1 MSETSPQLIDGSQ
14 LIFYLQR
21 INRLAQKLSGCF
33 DPEAIANCITNGL
46 IENFDCVFAR
56 IWLVEAD
63 AKSLR
68 LVASSGLSTRTNGEF
83 ARVAMGSYKVGKIAQ
98 NRVSFL
104 SNNLVEEPWVKD
116 RDWAIANK
124 IQGFAGY
131 PLTVGDR
138 VVGVLAAFS
147 QRAMAAEF
155 LEVLQSLCTTIAVAL
170 EMAFKYQQAQ
180 QNWQSSAIT
189 QVFHQLSLSDQLACL
204 LNSVRITLVGTEQV
218 LPLSVSNIVLQ
229 VADVLK
235 PMDCISCKLIYRED
249 TVDLEALISA
259 PGSSQVKLQDTL
271 STQFKQLK
279 PTFACLGGT
288 LQSQTDSHQKVIQIR
303 LTIPYQASSS
313 PQTSLLSEREQEIL
327 TLLAQG
333 LRDRDIAV
341 HLIIS
346 ESTVKFHINNAVKKL
361 KAQTRFQALYK
372 VMVNGWIE

>member
-1 MSETSPQLIDGSQ
+1 MSNTSPQLIDGSQ

-33 DPEAIANCITNGL
+33 EPEEIANCITNGL

-63 AKSLR
+63 AKFLR

-98 NRVSFL
+98 NRISFL

-147 QRAMAAEF
+147 QRPMVAEF

-180 QNWQSSAIT
+180 QNWQSSTAT
-189 QVFHQLSLSDQLACL
+189 PVFHKLVLSDQLACL
-204 LNSVRITLVGTEQV
+204 LDSVRITLIGTEQV
-218 LPLSVSNIVLQ
+218 LPLSVHNIMLQ
-229 VADVLK
+229 LADVLK
-235 PMDCISCKLIYRED
+235 PMDCISFRLMYRED
-249 TVDLEALISA
+249 TVALEALIS
-259 PGSSQVKLQDTL
+259 PSGRSQSDLQDAL
-271 STQFKQLK
+271 SGSFRQLK
-279 PTFACLGGT
+279 PTVTCLGGT
-288 LQSQTDSHQKVIQIR
+288 LAYQTDIHQKVIQIL
-303 LTIPYQASSS
+303 LTVPYQVTSSQQNS
-313 PQTSLLSEREQEIL
+313 PLSEREQEIL
-327 TLLAQG
+327 RLLAQG
-333 LRDRDIAV
+333 LRDRDIAT

>member
-1 MSETSPQLIDGSQ
+1 MSETSSQLLDGSQ

-33 DPEAIANCITNGL
+33 DPEAIADCITHGL

-147 QRAMAAEF
+147 QNAMATEF

-170 EMAFKYQQAQ
+170 ELALNYQQAQ
-180 QNWQSSAIT
+180 QNWQSST
-189 QVFHQLSLSDQLACL
+189 TNQVLHQLVLSDQLAYL
-204 LNSVRITLVGTEQV
+204 LNSVRITLVGAEQV
-218 LPLSVSNIVLQ
+218 VPFSVSNMVLQ

-235 PMDCISCKLIYRED
+235 LMDCISCRLIYRED
-249 TVDLEALISA
+249 AIELKALISV
-259 PGSSQVKLQDTL
+259 PEISQLKLQESF
-271 STQFKQLK
+271 STQLRHLK
-279 PTFACLGGT
+279 PTVACLGGV
-288 LQSQTDSHQKVIQIR
+288 LQSQTDIHQKVIEIL
-303 LTIPYQASSS
+303 LTIPYHVSARQQIS
-313 PQTSLLSEREQEIL
+313 PLSEREQEIL
-327 TLLAQG
+327 KLLSQG
-333 LRDRDIAV
+333 LRDRDIAA

-346 ESTVKFHINNAVKKL
+346 ESTVKFHVNNAVKKL
-361 KAQTRFQALYK
+361 KAQTRFQALYQ
-372 VMVNGWIE
+372 VMLNGWVE

>member
-1 MSETSPQLIDGSQ
+1 VSKTSPQLLDGSQ

-33 DPEAIANCITNGL
+33 DPEAIAHCITNGL

-147 QRAMAAEF
+147 QKAMAAEF

-170 EMAFKYQQAQ
+170 ELAFKYQQAQ
-180 QNWQSSAIT
+180 QNWQSSTTT
-189 QVFHQLSLSDQLACL
+189 QGFHQLVLSDQLACL
-204 LNSVRITLVGTEQV
+204 LDTVRITLVGTEQM
-218 LPLSVSNIVLQ
+218 LPLTVSNIVLQ
-229 VADVLK
+229 LADVLK
-235 PMDCISCKLIYRED
+235 PMDCISCRLIYGKD

-259 PGSSQVKLQDTL
+259 PGRSPLDLQDAL
-271 STQFKQLK
+271 SRQFRRLK
-279 PTFACLGGT
+279 PIVAGLGGT
-288 LQSQTDSHQKVIQIR
+288 LQSQTDIHQKVIQIL
-303 LTIPYQASSS
+303 LTVPYQRSLSQ
-313 PQTSLLSEREQEIL
+313 QTSPLSEREQEIL
-327 TLLAQG
+327 TLLSQG
-333 LRDRDIAV
+333 LRDRDIAA

-346 ESTVKFHINNAVKKL
+346 ESTVKFHINNVVKKL
-361 KAQTRFQALYK
+361 KAQTRFQALYQ
-372 VMVNGWIE
+372 VMINGWIE

>member
-1 MSETSPQLIDGSQ
+1 VSETSSQCLDGSQ
-14 LIFYLQR
+14 LVLYLQR

-33 DPEAIANCITNGL
+33 DPQAIAYCVTDGL

-56 IWLVEAD
+56 IWLVEPD
-63 AKSLR
+63 ANSLR

-138 VVGVLAAFS
+138 VLGVLAAFS
-147 QRAMAAEF
+147 QKAMATEF
-155 LEVLQSLCTTIAVAL
+155 LEVLQSFCTTLAVAL
-170 EMAFKYQQAQ
+170 ETAIKYKQEQQT
-180 QNWQSSAIT
+180 WQSSSAT
-189 QVFHQLSLSDQLACL
+189 QFFHHLVLSDQLANL
-204 LNSVRITLVGTEQV
+204 LASVRITLVGTEPI

-229 VADVLK
+229 AADVLK
-235 PMDCISCKLIYRED
+235 RMDCISCRLIYSTD
-249 TVDLEALISA
+249 AVALEALVSA
-259 PGSSQVKLQDTL
+259 PKISMSELQHALSSH
-271 STQFKQLK
+271 FGQLK
-279 PTFACLGGT
+279 LAIVCLGGT
-288 LQSQTDSHQKVIQIR
+288 LNYQTDIHQKVIQIL
-303 LTIPYQASSS
+303 LTIPYQATSGRIS
-313 PQTSLLSEREQEIL
+313 PLSDREQEIL
-327 TLLAQG
+327 TLLSQG
-333 LRDRDIAV
+333 LRDREVAA

-361 KAQTRFQALYK
+361 KAHTRFQALYQ
-372 VMVNGWIE
+372 VMANGWIE